1 MASSRGQQAAIA
13 ISMKKAG
20 KTPKRKM
27 KAGGSSKDPG
37 PGPSKGVLGNI
48 LGLIG
53 GGSGILAGTI
63 LANRNKD
70 SEEAIERE
78 NKRIKRKSA
87 RREKKNFQPMSGP
100 SFGTYKKGGTLKTK
114 KK

>member
-1 MASSRGQQAAIA
+1 M
-13 ISMKKAG
+13 
-20 KTPKRKM
+20 
-27 KAGGSSKDPG
+27 
-37 PGPSKGVLGNI
+37 GNI

-70 SEEAIERE
+70 SEEAIERD

>member
-1 MASSRGQQAAIA
+1 MARSNAQQAAIA

-20 KTPKRKM
+20 KKPKRKM
-27 KAGGSSKDPG
+27 QAGGSSNDSG
-37 PGPSKGVLGNI
+37 PGPSKGVLGNV

-63 LANRNKD
+63 LANREKN
-70 SEEAIERE
+70 SEKAIARD
-78 NKRIKRKSA
+78 NKRLERKSA
-87 RREKKNFQPMSGP
+87 RREKKGFKPISTA
-100 SFGTYKKGGTLKTK
+100 SFKKGGTLKTK